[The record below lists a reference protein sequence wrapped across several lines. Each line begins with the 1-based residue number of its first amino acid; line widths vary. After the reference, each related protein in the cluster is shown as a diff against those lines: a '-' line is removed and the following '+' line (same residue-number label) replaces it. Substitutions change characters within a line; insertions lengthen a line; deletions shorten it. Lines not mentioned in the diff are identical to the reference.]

1 MTPKPQRLAY
11 FLLNL
16 QADTVLGTSTDE
28 VDRTAIE
35 YVTGNLTYCCD
46 TEQSISV
53 YFSIPLV
60 RFCLFYQFR
69 GDLKTIYE

>member
-35 YVTGNLTYCCD
+35 YVTGNLTYCVIL
-46 TEQSISV
+46 SKVLV
-53 YFSIPLV
+53 YILV
-60 RFCLFYQFR
+60 FL
-69 GDLKTIYE
+69 L